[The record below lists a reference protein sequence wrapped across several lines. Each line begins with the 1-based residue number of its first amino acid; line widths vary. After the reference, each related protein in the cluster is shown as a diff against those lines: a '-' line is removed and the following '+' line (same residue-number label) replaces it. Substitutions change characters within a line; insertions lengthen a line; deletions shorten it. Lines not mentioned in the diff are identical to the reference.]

1 VPLKLQKYAPA
12 LFVFLWSTGFVGAKY
27 IVPYADPFTFLTIR
41 YLIASAILIA
51 IAAILK
57 QPLRLSRDQ
66 VKASVAVGMLLHVI
80 YIGGVFYAVSL
91 GVSAGISA
99 VIVSIQPV
107 LVSILAVPLLG
118 ERIRSVQ
125 VVGLILGVAGI
136 ALLLLPKVFQG
147 DYSSSISEVG
157 IIICII
163 ALLGTS
169 AGYLVQKKLGGEI
182 PFLTGTG
189 LQYAVS
195 AAAFALLSAF
205 TEDQRVE
212 WSPAFFFGL
221 AWIVLMLSIASIVL
235 LYGMLRAGSASKVS
249 SLYYLVPPVAA
260 IQAYFLFDEVIP
272 PVGIVGMALAGL
284 GVVLV
289 MRQSTEVG
297 PKKIYV

>member
-1 VPLKLQKYAPA
+1 MPKQLERYAPA

-27 IVPYADPFTFLTIR
+27 IVPYAEPFTFLTIR
-41 YLIASAILIA
+41 YVIAAMILIA
-51 IAAILK
+51 IAALLK
-57 QPLRLSRDQ
+57 QPLKLTRDQ
-66 VKASVAVGMLLHVI
+66 VIASVAVGLLLHVI

-118 ERIRSVQ
+118 ERIRWVQ
-125 VVGLILGVAGI
+125 VVGLVLGVAGI
-136 ALLLLPKVFQG
+136 ALLLLPKVLQG
-147 DYSSSISEVG
+147 DYSSATSGVG
-157 IIICII
+157 IVICVI

-169 AGYLVQKKLGGEI
+169 AGYLVQKKLGGDI

-189 LQYAVS
+189 MQYAVS
-195 AAAFALLSAF
+195 AVVFATLSAL

-212 WSPAFFFGL
+212 WSPEFFFGL
-221 AWIVLMLSIASIVL
+221 AWIVLMLSIGSIVL
-235 LYGMLRAGSASKVS
+235 LYEMLRAGSASKVS

-272 PVGIVGMALAGL
+272 PIGILGMALAGL

-289 MRQSTEVG
+289 MRQAVEKT
-297 PKKIYV
+297 PA

>member
-1 VPLKLQKYAPA
+1 MPKQLERFAPA

-41 YLIASAILIA
+41 YVIAATILIA

-57 QPLRLSRDQ
+57 QPLKLTRDQ
-66 VKASVAVGMLLHVI
+66 VIASVAVGLLLHVI

-118 ERIRSVQ
+118 ERIRWVQ
-125 VVGLILGVAGI
+125 VVGLVLGVTGI
-136 ALLLLPKVFQG
+136 ALLLLPKVLQG
-147 DYSSSISEVG
+147 NFSSAISEVG
-157 IIICII
+157 IIICVI

-169 AGYLVQKKLGGEI
+169 SGYLVQKKLGGDI

-195 AAAFALLSAF
+195 AVVFATLSAL
-205 TEDQRVE
+205 TENQRVE
-212 WSPAFFFGL
+212 WSPEFFFGL
-221 AWIVLMLSIASIVL
+221 AWIVLMLSIGSIVL
-235 LYGMLRAGSASKVS
+235 LYEMLRAGSASKVS

-272 PVGIVGMALAGL
+272 PIGILGMALAGL

-289 MRQSTEVG
+289 MRQTVEKTSA
-297 PKKIYV
+297 

>member
-1 VPLKLQKYAPA
+1 MPKQLERFAPA

-41 YLIASAILIA
+41 YVIAAAILIA
-51 IAAILK
+51 IAALLK
-57 QPLRLSRDQ
+57 QPLKLTRDQ
-66 VKASVAVGMLLHVI
+66 VIASVAVGLLLHVI

-107 LVSILAVPLLG
+107 LVSILAVPFLG
-118 ERIRSVQ
+118 ERIRWVQ
-125 VVGLILGVAGI
+125 VVGLVLGVAGI
-136 ALLLLPKVFQG
+136 ALLLLPKVLQG
-147 DYSSSISEVG
+147 DFSSGISEVG
-157 IIICII
+157 IVICVI

-169 AGYLVQKKLGGEI
+169 AGYLAQKKLGGEI

-189 LQYAVS
+189 LQYAIS
-195 AAAFALLSAF
+195 AVVFATLSAL
-205 TEDQRVE
+205 TENQRVE
-212 WSPAFFFGL
+212 WSPEFFFGL
-221 AWIVLMLSIASIVL
+221 AWIVLMLSIGSIVL
-235 LYGMLRAGSASKVS
+235 LYEMLRAGSASKVS

-272 PVGIVGMALAGL
+272 PIGIVGMALAGL

-289 MRQSTEVG
+289 MRQAVEKMPV
-297 PKKIYV
+297 

>member
-1 VPLKLQKYAPA
+1 VPKQLERFAPA

-41 YLIASAILIA
+41 YVIAAAILIA

-57 QPLRLSRDQ
+57 QPLKLTRDQ
-66 VKASVAVGMLLHVI
+66 VIASVVVGLLLHVI

-118 ERIRSVQ
+118 ERIRWVQ
-125 VVGLILGVAGI
+125 VVGLVLGVAGI
-136 ALLLLPKVFQG
+136 ALLLLPEVFQG
-147 DYSSSISEVG
+147 DYSSAISEVG
-157 IIICII
+157 IVICVI

-169 AGYLVQKKLGGEI
+169 AGYLVQKKLGSDI

-189 LQYAVS
+189 MQYAVS
-195 AAAFALLSAF
+195 AVVFATLSAL
-205 TEDQRVE
+205 TESQRVE
-212 WSPAFFFGL
+212 WSPEFFFGL
-221 AWIVLMLSIASIVL
+221 AWIVLMLSIGSIVL
-235 LYGMLRAGSASKVS
+235 LYEMLRAGSASKVS

-272 PVGIVGMALAGL
+272 PIGILGMALAGL

-289 MRQSTEVG
+289 MRQAVEKT
-297 PKKIYV
+297 PA

>member
-1 VPLKLQKYAPA
+1 MPLKLEKWAPA
-12 LFVFLWSTGFVGAKY
+12 LFVFLWSTGFIGAKY
-27 IVPYADPFTFLTIR
+27 IVPSAEPFTFLTIR
-41 YLIASAILIA
+41 YVIAAIILLA
-51 IAAILK
+51 IAAALK
-57 QPLRLSRDQ
+57 QPMKLDRAQ
-66 VKASVAVGMLLHVI
+66 IKASVAVGLMLHVI

-107 LVSILAVPLLG
+107 LVSVLAVPLLG
-118 ERIRSVQ
+118 ERLRWVQ
-125 VVGLILGVAGI
+125 VVGLLLGVAGI

-147 DYSSSISEVG
+147 DYSAATSVPG
-157 IIICII
+157 IVICVI

-169 AGYLVQKKLGGEI
+169 GGYLAQKKLGSDI

-195 AAAFALLSAF
+195 ALVFAVLSFA
-205 TEDQRVE
+205 TEDQIIE
-212 WSPAFFFGL
+212 WTPAFLFGL
-221 AWIVLMLSIASIVL
+221 AWIVFMLSIASIVL
-235 LYGMLRAGSASKVS
+235 LYGMLRTGSASKVS

-272 PVGIVGMALAGL
+272 PVGLIGMALAGL

-297 PKKIYV
+297 H